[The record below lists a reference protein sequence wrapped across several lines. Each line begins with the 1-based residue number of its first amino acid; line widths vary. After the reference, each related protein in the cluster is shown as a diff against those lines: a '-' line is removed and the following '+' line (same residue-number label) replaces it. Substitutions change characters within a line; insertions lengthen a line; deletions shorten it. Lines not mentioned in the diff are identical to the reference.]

1 MKKLVLF
8 YLIIFFLQVS
18 CKKPGCFEDAGPLIT
33 TERKTTS
40 FHRID
45 LFDDVNLVLK
55 QDTIES
61 IKIMAAKN
69 IEPNIS
75 VQNENGVLI
84 IRNNTTCKW
93 LRSPNK
99 NSTVYL
105 SIKALDHIEYSGS
118 GNVSSANT
126 INADKITFY
135 SATGAGNIDISLAA
149 KQVTANVEYESA
161 DFIFHGKADV
171 CYGYAGSRGTLDLKD
186 FEVKYLALG
195 YAGVRDATVNVTEV
209 LEATIYHTGNV
220 FYKGNPPNITTTY
233 YSSGRLYRVP

>member
-1 MKKLVLF
+1 MKKQVVFCLMMS
-8 YLIIFFLQVS
+8 FFQVS

-33 TERKTTS
+33 TQRETTS

-45 LFDDVNLVLK
+45 LYDNVDLVLT
-55 QDTIES
+55 QDTLES
-61 IKIMAAKN
+61 IKIVAAKN

-75 VQNENGVLI
+75 VQNENGVLT

-93 LRSPNK
+93 LRSPNEI
-99 NSTVYL
+99 STVYL
-105 SIKALDHIEYSGS
+105 SIKRLDHIEYCGS
-118 GNVSSANT
+118 GNVSSTNS

-135 SATGAGNIDISLAA
+135 SAIGAGNIDISLNA
-149 KQVTANVEYESA
+149 KQVMANVEYESA
-161 DFIFHGKADV
+161 DFIFHGQADV

-186 FEVKYLALG
+186 FKVKYLALG

-220 FYKGNPPNITTTY
+220 FYKGSPPNITTSF
-233 YSSGRLYRVP
+233 YSTGRLYRVP